1 MRHCRRRTRARIL
14 SDAAAWAQATVE
26 RSQPLAPFGAIGNN
40 VDTWRGGA
48 GRGFVRA
55 GGFDMSTMSTD
66 DRRQRRSR
74 TVAAYGVAFVTI
86 VLVLLLVQVVGHE
99 TGHLFAKV
107 SRGLSY

>member
-1 MRHCRRRTRARIL
+1 
-14 SDAAAWAQATVE
+14 
-26 RSQPLAPFGAIGNN
+26 
-40 VDTWRGGA
+40 
-48 GRGFVRA
+48 
-55 GGFDMSTMSTD
+55 MSTMSTD